1 MKNIYQ
7 YMFISLFLVIY
18 PAISQGASPEIERA
32 LEILLADYDIDDY
45 LKVRDEVTLSSG
57 YYLVQSGDTLDE
69 LIVRLVGNTPIRKK
83 VLREAFV
90 HANPNSFR
98 NSNPNYMLAGIRLRI
113 PNADDIIELLFDM
126 NSLAMRNMN
135 QSRESWVH
143 FP

>member
-1 MKNIYQ
+1 MKKSYKHI
-7 YMFISLFLVIY
+7 FICLFLVIF
-18 PAISQGASPEIERA
+18 PAISQGASLEIEKA

-45 LKVRDEVTLSSG
+45 LKVRAEVTLSSG

-83 VLREAFV
+83 ILREAFV

-113 PNADDIIELLFDM
+113 PDADDIIELLFDM
-126 NSLAMRNMN
+126 NSPAMRNMN

>member
-1 MKNIYQ
+1 MKNIYKNI
-7 YMFISLFLVIY
+7 FFSLFLVIF
-18 PAISQGASPEIERA
+18 PAISQAASLEIERA

-83 VLREAFV
+83 ILRDAFV

-113 PNADDIIELLFDM
+113 PDADDIIDLLFNM
-126 NSLAMRNMN
+126 NSPTMRNMN

>member
-32 LEILLADYDIDDY
+32 LEILLADYDIDNY

>member
-1 MKNIYQ
+1 MKKIYQ
-7 YMFISLFLVIY
+7 HMFISLFLVIF

-32 LEILLADYDIDDY
+32 LEILLADYDIDNY

-126 NSLAMRNMN
+126 NSPAMRNMN

>member
-1 MKNIYQ
+1 
-7 YMFISLFLVIY
+7 MF
-18 PAISQGASPEIERA
+18 PAISQGASLEIEKA

-83 VLREAFV
+83 ILREAFV

-113 PNADDIIELLFDM
+113 PDADDIIELLFDM
-126 NSLAMRNMN
+126 NSPAMRNMN

>member
-1 MKNIYQ
+1 
-7 YMFISLFLVIY
+7 MFISLFLVIY

-32 LEILLADYDIDDY
+32 LEILLADYDIDNY

-126 NSLAMRNMN
+126 NSPAMRNMN